1 MTLGPALVALAA
13 FRRARGPLADVFI
26 TFGRVPFLFYV
37 AHLYLVHAL
46 AVVAGVA
53 QGFPASAIRTVTLR
67 LPQDY
72 GFGLPV
78 VYAVWLG
85 VAALL
90 YPLCRRYAEV
100 KARSRAW
107 WLSYL

>member
-1 MTLGPALVALAA
+1 MFV
-13 FRRARGPLADVFI
+13 

-37 AHLYLVHAL
+37 THLYLVHSL
-46 AVVAGVA
+46 AVAAGVT
-53 QGFPASAIRTVTLR
+53 QGFPASAIRTVSLR

-78 VYAVWLG
+78 VYAVWLA
-85 VAALL
+85 VVALL

-100 KARSRAW
+100 KVRSRAW